1 MFYTKKH
8 RENMDYLNMVVKD
21 HMVAIHQL
29 KQKLDAHLMATH
41 PHGTKKDGT
50 PRAKP
55 GRKTP

>member
-29 KQKLDAHLMATH
+29 KHKLEDHLKSNH

-55 GRKTP
+55 GRKPA

>member
-29 KQKLDAHLMATH
+29 KQKLDAHIAATH
-41 PHGTKKDGT
+41 PHGTKKDDN
-50 PRAKP
+50 PLAKLI
-55 GRKTP
+55 RKTP

>member
-8 RENMDYLNMVVKD
+8 QAN
-21 HMVAIHQL
+21 VALMYEMLQDQRVMIANL
-29 KQKLDAHLMATH
+29 KAKLEEHLKATH

-55 GRKTP
+55 GRKPA